1 MIRDITIGQYYK
13 ADSVIHR
20 LDPRVKLMGTLIF
33 IISLFMGMNIWIY
46 AVVTVALA
54 VVIKMSRIP
63 LKFMVRGLKS
73 IVILIIISAVFNL
86 FLTPGDVL
94 IQIWKL
100 TITYQGLK
108 MAIFMVVRLIYLIV
122 GTSLMTLTTT
132 PNNLT
137 DGLEKGLG
145 FLKVIKVPVHEIA
158 MMMSIALRFIPILIE
173 ETDKIMKAQMAR
185 GADFENG
192 SIIRRAKAMV
202 PILVPLFVSAFRRAN
217 ELAMAMEA
225 RCYHGSEGRTKM
237 KPLKYEKRDRLAY
250 ISMVLYL
257 GVIRRIDGSCCKGE
271 NHFYHKWRET

>member
-137 DGLEKGLG
+137 DGLEKL
-145 FLKVIKVPVHEIA
+145 
-158 MMMSIALRFIPILIE
+158 S
-173 ETDKIMKAQMAR
+173 
-185 GADFENG
+185 
-192 SIIRRAKAMV
+192 
-202 PILVPLFVSAFRRAN
+202 
-217 ELAMAMEA
+217 
-225 RCYHGSEGRTKM
+225 
-237 KPLKYEKRDRLAY
+237 KYQFTR
-250 ISMVLYL
+250 
-257 GVIRRIDGSCCKGE
+257 
-271 NHFYHKWRET
+271 

>member
-73 IVILIIISAVFNL
+73 IVILIIISAVFNQ

-108 MAIFMVVRLIYLIV
+108 MAIFMV
-122 GTSLMTLTTT
+122 
-132 PNNLT
+132 
-137 DGLEKGLG
+137 
-145 FLKVIKVPVHEIA
+145 
-158 MMMSIALRFIPILIE
+158 
-173 ETDKIMKAQMAR
+173 
-185 GADFENG
+185 
-192 SIIRRAKAMV
+192 IRRCSK
-202 PILVPLFVSAFRRAN
+202 
-217 ELAMAMEA
+217 
-225 RCYHGSEGRTKM
+225 CHQ
-237 KPLKYEKRDRLAY
+237 
-250 ISMVLYL
+250 
-257 GVIRRIDGSCCKGE
+257 
-271 NHFYHKWRET
+271 

>member
-46 AVVTVALA
+46 AVVTVALV

-137 DGLEKGLG
+137 DGLEKGLD
-145 FLKVIKVPVHEIA
+145 FLKL
-158 MMMSIALRFIPILIE
+158 SRYQF
-173 ETDKIMKAQMAR
+173 TR
-185 GADFENG
+185 
-192 SIIRRAKAMV
+192 
-202 PILVPLFVSAFRRAN
+202 
-217 ELAMAMEA
+217 
-225 RCYHGSEGRTKM
+225 
-237 KPLKYEKRDRLAY
+237 
-250 ISMVLYL
+250 
-257 GVIRRIDGSCCKGE
+257 
-271 NHFYHKWRET
+271 

>member
-145 FLKVIKVPVHEIA
+145 FLKVIN
-158 MMMSIALRFIPILIE
+158 SY
-173 ETDKIMKAQMAR
+173 
-185 GADFENG
+185 
-192 SIIRRAKAMV
+192 RR
-202 PILVPLFVSAFRRAN
+202 N
-217 ELAMAMEA
+217 
-225 RCYHGSEGRTKM
+225 
-237 KPLKYEKRDRLAY
+237 
-250 ISMVLYL
+250 
-257 GVIRRIDGSCCKGE
+257 
-271 NHFYHKWRET
+271 

>member
-122 GTSLMTLTTT
+122 GTYQ
-132 PNNLT
+132 
-137 DGLEKGLG
+137 
-145 FLKVIKVPVHEIA
+145 FL
-158 MMMSIALRFIPILIE
+158 
-173 ETDKIMKAQMAR
+173 
-185 GADFENG
+185 
-192 SIIRRAKAMV
+192 
-202 PILVPLFVSAFRRAN
+202 
-217 ELAMAMEA
+217 
-225 RCYHGSEGRTKM
+225 
-237 KPLKYEKRDRLAY
+237 
-250 ISMVLYL
+250 
-257 GVIRRIDGSCCKGE
+257 
-271 NHFYHKWRET
+271 

>member
-100 TITYQGLK
+100 SYIVCIICYHLTCSANSLS
-108 MAIFMVVRLIYLIV
+108 MDNPANDFFVVR
-122 GTSLMTLTTT
+122 
-132 PNNLT
+132 PP
-137 DGLEKGLG
+137 
-145 FLKVIKVPVHEIA
+145 F
-158 MMMSIALRFIPILIE
+158 RQF
-173 ETDKIMKAQMAR
+173 AR
-185 GADFENG
+185 PPTRP
-192 SIIRRAKAMV
+192 S
-202 PILVPLFVSAFRRAN
+202 P
-217 ELAMAMEA
+217 
-225 RCYHGSEGRTKM
+225 
-237 KPLKYEKRDRLAY
+237 
-250 ISMVLYL
+250 
-257 GVIRRIDGSCCKGE
+257 
-271 NHFYHKWRET
+271 

>member
-100 TITYQGLK
+100 TITYQGLNGY
-108 MAIFMVVRLIYLIV
+108 IY
-122 GTSLMTLTTT
+122 GC
-132 PNNLT
+132 
-137 DGLEKGLG
+137 K
-145 FLKVIKVPVHEIA
+145 
-158 MMMSIALRFIPILIE
+158 
-173 ETDKIMKAQMAR
+173 
-185 GADFENG
+185 
-192 SIIRRAKAMV
+192 
-202 PILVPLFVSAFRRAN
+202 
-217 ELAMAMEA
+217 
-225 RCYHGSEGRTKM
+225 
-237 KPLKYEKRDRLAY
+237 AY
-250 ISMVLYL
+250 ISYCRH
-257 GVIRRIDGSCCKGE
+257 IIDDTYY
-271 NHFYHKWRET
+271 NA

>member
-122 GTSLMTLTTT
+122 GTS
-132 PNNLT
+132 
-137 DGLEKGLG
+137 
-145 FLKVIKVPVHEIA
+145 
-158 MMMSIALRFIPILIE
+158 
-173 ETDKIMKAQMAR
+173 
-185 GADFENG
+185 
-192 SIIRRAKAMV
+192 
-202 PILVPLFVSAFRRAN
+202 
-217 ELAMAMEA
+217 
-225 RCYHGSEGRTKM
+225 
-237 KPLKYEKRDRLAY
+237 
-250 ISMVLYL
+250 
-257 GVIRRIDGSCCKGE
+257 
-271 NHFYHKWRET
+271 

>member
-137 DGLEKGLG
+137 DGLEKGLD
-145 FLKVIKVPVHEIA
+145 FLKL
-158 MMMSIALRFIPILIE
+158 S
-173 ETDKIMKAQMAR
+173 
-185 GADFENG
+185 
-192 SIIRRAKAMV
+192 
-202 PILVPLFVSAFRRAN
+202 
-217 ELAMAMEA
+217 
-225 RCYHGSEGRTKM
+225 
-237 KPLKYEKRDRLAY
+237 KYQFTR
-250 ISMVLYL
+250 
-257 GVIRRIDGSCCKGE
+257 
-271 NHFYHKWRET
+271 

>member
-108 MAIFMVVRLIYLIV
+108 MAIFMV
-122 GTSLMTLTTT
+122 
-132 PNNLT
+132 
-137 DGLEKGLG
+137 
-145 FLKVIKVPVHEIA
+145 
-158 MMMSIALRFIPILIE
+158 
-173 ETDKIMKAQMAR
+173 DK
-185 GADFENG
+185 
-192 SIIRRAKAMV
+192 
-202 PILVPLFVSAFRRAN
+202 
-217 ELAMAMEA
+217 
-225 RCYHGSEGRTKM
+225 
-237 KPLKYEKRDRLAY
+237 AY
-250 ISMVLYL
+250 ISYCRH
-257 GVIRRIDGSCCKGE
+257 IIDDTYY
-271 NHFYHKWRET
+271 NA

>member
-54 VVIKMSRIP
+54 VVIKMSKIP

-108 MAIFMVVRLIYLIV
+108 NGYIY
-122 GTSLMTLTTT
+122 GC
-132 PNNLT
+132 
-137 DGLEKGLG
+137 K
-145 FLKVIKVPVHEIA
+145 
-158 MMMSIALRFIPILIE
+158 
-173 ETDKIMKAQMAR
+173 
-185 GADFENG
+185 
-192 SIIRRAKAMV
+192 
-202 PILVPLFVSAFRRAN
+202 
-217 ELAMAMEA
+217 
-225 RCYHGSEGRTKM
+225 
-237 KPLKYEKRDRLAY
+237 AY
-250 ISMVLYL
+250 ISYCRH
-257 GVIRRIDGSCCKGE
+257 IIDDTYY
-271 NHFYHKWRET
+271 NA

>member
-122 GTSLMTLTTT
+122 GTSLMTL
-132 PNNLT
+132 LQ
-137 DGLEKGLG
+137 
-145 FLKVIKVPVHEIA
+145 
-158 MMMSIALRFIPILIE
+158 RLI
-173 ETDKIMKAQMAR
+173 T
-185 GADFENG
+185 
-192 SIIRRAKAMV
+192 
-202 PILVPLFVSAFRRAN
+202 
-217 ELAMAMEA
+217 
-225 RCYHGSEGRTKM
+225 
-237 KPLKYEKRDRLAY
+237 
-250 ISMVLYL
+250 
-257 GVIRRIDGSCCKGE
+257 
-271 NHFYHKWRET
+271 

>member
-122 GTSLMTLTTT
+122 
-132 PNNLT
+132 NL
-137 DGLEKGLG
+137 
-145 FLKVIKVPVHEIA
+145 
-158 MMMSIALRFIPILIE
+158 
-173 ETDKIMKAQMAR
+173 
-185 GADFENG
+185 
-192 SIIRRAKAMV
+192 
-202 PILVPLFVSAFRRAN
+202 
-217 ELAMAMEA
+217 
-225 RCYHGSEGRTKM
+225 
-237 KPLKYEKRDRLAY
+237 
-250 ISMVLYL
+250 
-257 GVIRRIDGSCCKGE
+257 
-271 NHFYHKWRET
+271 

>member
-122 GTSLMTLTTT
+122 GTYLLQ
-132 PNNLT
+132 
-137 DGLEKGLG
+137 
-145 FLKVIKVPVHEIA
+145 
-158 MMMSIALRFIPILIE
+158 RLI
-173 ETDKIMKAQMAR
+173 T
-185 GADFENG
+185 
-192 SIIRRAKAMV
+192 
-202 PILVPLFVSAFRRAN
+202 
-217 ELAMAMEA
+217 
-225 RCYHGSEGRTKM
+225 
-237 KPLKYEKRDRLAY
+237 
-250 ISMVLYL
+250 
-257 GVIRRIDGSCCKGE
+257 
-271 NHFYHKWRET
+271 

>member
-122 GTSLMTLTTT
+122 GT
-132 PNNLT
+132 
-137 DGLEKGLG
+137 
-145 FLKVIKVPVHEIA
+145 
-158 MMMSIALRFIPILIE
+158 
-173 ETDKIMKAQMAR
+173 
-185 GADFENG
+185 
-192 SIIRRAKAMV
+192 
-202 PILVPLFVSAFRRAN
+202 
-217 ELAMAMEA
+217 
-225 RCYHGSEGRTKM
+225 
-237 KPLKYEKRDRLAY
+237 
-250 ISMVLYL
+250 
-257 GVIRRIDGSCCKGE
+257 
-271 NHFYHKWRET
+271 

>member
-100 TITYQGLK
+100 TITYQSGSSS
-108 MAIFMVVRLIYLIV
+108 AIFR
-122 GTSLMTLTTT
+122 TS
-132 PNNLT
+132 
-137 DGLEKGLG
+137 
-145 FLKVIKVPVHEIA
+145 A
-158 MMMSIALRFIPILIE
+158 CAAS
-173 ETDKIMKAQMAR
+173 
-185 GADFENG
+185 
-192 SIIRRAKAMV
+192 RRW
-202 PILVPLFVSAFRRAN
+202 PTRS
-217 ELAMAMEA
+217 
-225 RCYHGSEGRTKM
+225 
-237 KPLKYEKRDRLAY
+237 
-250 ISMVLYL
+250 
-257 GVIRRIDGSCCKGE
+257 
-271 NHFYHKWRET
+271 W

>member
-137 DGLEKGLG
+137 DGFRDRGKGYGHSFNGIKGL
-145 FLKVIKVPVHEIA
+145 
-158 MMMSIALRFIPILIE
+158 LRIDFISYDKSFTGLVYDSPHLPWSDHNPI
-173 ETDKIMKAQMAR
+173 IMKV
-185 GADFENG
+185 
-192 SIIRRAKAMV
+192 K
-202 PILVPLFVSAFRRAN
+202 
-217 ELAMAMEA
+217 
-225 RCYHGSEGRTKM
+225 
-237 KPLKYEKRDRLAY
+237 LKTTSR
-250 ISMVLYL
+250 
-257 GVIRRIDGSCCKGE
+257 
-271 NHFYHKWRET
+271 